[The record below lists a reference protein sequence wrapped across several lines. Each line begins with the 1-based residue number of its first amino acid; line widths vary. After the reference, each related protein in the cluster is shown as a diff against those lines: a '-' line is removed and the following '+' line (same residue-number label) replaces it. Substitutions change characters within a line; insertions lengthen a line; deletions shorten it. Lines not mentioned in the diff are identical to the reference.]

1 MVKARKIIFL
11 SYYQE
16 KATYSL
22 YGFSVLGTQALFIL
36 LLHHVQDIALI
47 YMAQD
52 GSMLYTH
59 FRQLEGDKREIN
71 CMFLPLELQPTVAHI
86 T

>member
-1 MVKARKIIFL
+1 MIKTRKIIFL
-11 SYYQE
+11 SHYQE

-22 YGFSVLGTQALFIL
+22 CGYSMLGTQALFIL
-36 LLHHVQDIALI
+36 LLHHVQGIALI

-59 FRQLEGDKREIN
+59 FRQLEGGKRELN
-71 CMFLPLELQPTVAHI
+71 GMLLLLEL
-86 T
+86 